1 MSQFIQQFFD
11 TRERAAIALADAIAA
26 QLDAAITARGQATLV
41 ASGGSSPLAAFR
53 ALSARDIDWS
63 KVTVL
68 PSDER
73 WVPETHDASNGGML
87 DRELRR
93 NAAARAQRVSLFA
106 EGLEGD
112 EAVAAIDARLKA
124 LPRPF
129 DVVLLG
135 MGGDG
140 HTASLF
146 PDDPDIETQLASRD
160 DVVFARPPSQG
171 VARLSLTPRALLDAR
186 HIALLFFGQDKAAV
200 FAQASAGGELA
211 ELPVRVVLR
220 QQIVPVTT
228 YHAL

>member
-11 TRERAAIALADAIAA
+11 TRERAAIALAAAIAA

-73 WVPETHDASNGGML
+73 WVPETHSASNGGML

-93 NAAARAQRVSLFA
+93 NAAAKAKRVSLFA
-106 EGLEGD
+106 EGRDGA

-146 PDDPDIETQLASRD
+146 PDDPDIEAQLTSRD
-160 DVVFARPPSQG
+160 DVVFARPPSQD
-171 VARLSLTPRALLDAR
+171 VARLSLTPRALLDAQ
-186 HIALLFFGQDKAAV
+186 HIALLFFGEDKAEV
-200 FAQASAGGELA
+200 FALASAGGELA

-220 QQIVPVTT
+220 QHIVPVTT
-228 YHAL
+228 YHAR